1 MLKTML
7 LALLFAISVPVLLA
21 TGDVRVAV
29 AQGTGHDHDQD
40 HEDHEDE
47 DHDHDHNHEEHDHE
61 DHEEHD
67 ASGHVSE
74 MNGIRSIHAWMR
86 ASHKGDDGLVF
97 VSLENGSDRQ
107 VIFEGGAFDHA
118 RSVELVGFTM
128 QDGKDVYVP
137 LAQMPIA
144 AGQQMTLAPKS
155 LALRLNRLDQ
165 DFHKGDVMHM
175 HLLFDGSQLDVS
187 VNVEAEN
194 AMHHS
199 HAGHIHK

>member
-29 AQGTGHDHDQD
+29 AQGAGQDHDHAQDHDHDY
-40 HEDHEDE
+40 DHEDE
-47 DHDHDHNHEEHDHE
+47 DY
-61 DHEEHD
+61 DHEEHG

-97 VSLENGSDRQ
+97 VSLENASDRQ

-137 LAQMPIA
+137 LAHMPIA
-144 AGQQMTLAPKS
+144 AGQQILLAPKS